1 MAHKK
6 YSIKKEDF
14 HKIRDIVITEGYRGC
29 SRFNK
34 RLAEIKVA
42 KVDDGFVSNC
52 GGGVYLWGSTQRNA
66 VASMIN
72 YMSRI
77 INTIENSRGFI
88 DVDVEIID

>member
-1 MAHKK
+1 MAYKK
-6 YSIKKEDF
+6 YSIKRQDF
-14 HKIRDIVITEGYRGC
+14 HKERDIIITEGYPGC

-42 KVDDGFVSNC
+42 KVEDGFVSNC
-52 GGGVYLWGSTQRNA
+52 GGVYLWGSTTGNA
-66 VASMIN
+66 VASMVN

-77 INTIENSRGFI
+77 IPTIENSRGFI